1 MNNINNTE
9 NSKYNLSYF
18 VSYISE
24 IINPINIE
32 IENNK
37 IKNIYNTNDRNPI
50 KEKTIKK
57 LQNLLN
63 VDKFIK
69 ISINI
74 NNLLNIYNEIL
85 KHNNLFNDQNK
96 IDINKLKLSNGQ
108 ILFDFCSTIGL
119 FLFIDNKDENIRNVI
134 IPKSLFTKNYIIYIN
149 LIFDG
154 IILSK
159 ILTIIEDKNIQDV
172 LIGKINTVKDFL
184 LKFFEHFNKS
194 HETNEIK
201 FANSL
206 NFIVNLI
213 ILFFVIIQLMGLNLP
228 ANIIFN
234 EAFNMFTLLL
244 AQLPNDN
251 CYLNNDILLF
261 EPNIC
266 VNKNKSKNKC
276 VQNCSQ
282 TNTYILSAILCISC
296 VIIIILL
303 FKINKNN
310 ILFLNND

>member
-1 MNNINNTE
+1 MNNTE
-9 NSKYNLSYF
+9 KSKYNISYL

-24 IINPINIE
+24 INNPINIE

-37 IKNIYNTNDRNPI
+37 IKNIYNTKDTNPI
-50 KEKTIKK
+50 KEKTITKMK
-57 LQNLLN
+57 NLLN
-63 VDKFIK
+63 NDDFIK

-96 IDINKLKLSNGQ
+96 IDIDKIKISNGQ
-108 ILFDFCSTIGL
+108 IIFDFCSTIGL

-134 IPKSLFTKNYIIYIN
+134 IPKSLFTKNYITYIN

-154 IILSK
+154 IILTK
-159 ILTIIEDKNIQDV
+159 ILTTIEDKNAQDI
-172 LIGKINTVKDFL
+172 LIGKINTVREFL
-184 LKFFEHFNKS
+184 LKFFEHFNIS

-201 FANSL
+201 FANII
-206 NFIVNLI
+206 NFIVNLV
-213 ILFFVIIQLMGLNLP
+213 ILFFVIIQLMGLNVP
-228 ANIIFN
+228 ANIVFN

-251 CYLNNDILLF
+251 CYFNNNVLLF

-266 VNKNKSKNKC
+266 INKNKSKNKC
-276 VQNCSQ
+276 IKNCSQ
-282 TNTYILSAILCISC
+282 TYTYILAAILCISC
-296 VIIIILL
+296 LIIILLL
-303 FKINKNN
+303 FKINKK
-310 ILFLNND
+310 